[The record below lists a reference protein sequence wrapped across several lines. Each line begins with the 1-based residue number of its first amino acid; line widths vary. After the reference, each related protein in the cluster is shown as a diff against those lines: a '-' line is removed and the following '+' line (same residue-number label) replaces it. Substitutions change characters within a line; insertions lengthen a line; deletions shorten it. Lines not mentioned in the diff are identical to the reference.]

1 MQTLISGA
9 LSFSITAYQ
18 LDFLYLVLQ
27 LLLLQLVPEIREL
40 GNAYVDTCQKC
51 FLFFWFCVTHMS
63 KGHLTADRS
72 GHGVLDTLTLRLLMS
87 YIYIYMQHPFL
98 MFIDHIQRR
107 TTVGRTPLDE
117 WSARRRDLYPTT
129 RDTHTPQA
137 ARLLRS
143 WVRIPPGAWIFVCC

>member
-51 FLFFWFCVTHMS
+51 FLFF
-63 KGHLTADRS
+63 
-72 GHGVLDTLTLRLLMS
+72 
-87 YIYIYMQHPFL
+87 
-98 MFIDHIQRR
+98 
-107 TTVGRTPLDE
+107 
-117 WSARRRDLYPTT
+117 
-129 RDTHTPQA
+129 
-137 ARLLRS
+137 
-143 WVRIPPGAWIFVCC
+143 